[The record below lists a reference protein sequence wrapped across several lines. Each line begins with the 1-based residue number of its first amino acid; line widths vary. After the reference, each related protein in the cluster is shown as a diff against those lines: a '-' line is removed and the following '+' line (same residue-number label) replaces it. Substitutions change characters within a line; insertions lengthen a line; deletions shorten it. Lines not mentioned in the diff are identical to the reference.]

1 MIRSKNR
8 PLFKTRGIVRFPTSL
23 VAIRFMIIINF
34 MVTIKISGNEPRY
47 ESLDDASWRLY
58 IPIQNYVHPHSY

>member
-1 MIRSKNR
+1 M
-8 PLFKTRGIVRFPTSL
+8 RFPTSL